1 MLGKETIEFYK
12 KTHSVR
18 KTSSAFG
25 VGRTAMSE
33 FLRAN
38 GVDVLSQSEAAK
50 YTWKNNKHPRV
61 GKKGPEC
68 PVYGHK
74 MSEETRE
81 KLRPKW
87 KEIGDRRRFLKKKHN
102 NGYVLVY
109 APESL
114 GADKHGFILEHRLVM
129 EQQLGRPLS
138 SSEYVHHINGDKTDN
153 RPENLML
160 TDIHEHARMHMEMR
174 YKRNAE

>member
-1 MLGKETIEFYK
+1 MLGKEAIEFYK

-33 FLRAN
+33 FL
-38 GVDVLSQSEAAK
+38 
-50 YTWKNNKHPRV
+50 
-61 GKKGPEC
+61 
-68 PVYGHK
+68 
-74 MSEETRE
+74 
-81 KLRPKW
+81 
-87 KEIGDRRRFLKKKHN
+87 
-102 NGYVLVY
+102 
-109 APESL
+109 
-114 GADKHGFILEHRLVM
+114 
-129 EQQLGRPLS
+129 
-138 SSEYVHHINGDKTDN
+138 NGDKTDN